1 MKNKLFYLIGVA
13 SIFCYTSTF
22 TSCIN
27 GVDDEYLELT
37 GGCTGGGSSNEDDS
51 SKEFDGEYINNGDFD
66 LKMTYNGYELK
77 GKKVAFTLN
86 EDKESATITMTGA
99 EFDLKS
105 LAALFEGMTSQFTT
119 YSPIPGEKEILLKNV
134 KAEITDSTCKFEGED
149 IKPDRTFNFK
159 GEISDGL
166 MNIDIQHKFVRENN
180 ELLGKW
186 KMGEAKEGNSMF
198 MIKNENNSN
207 NDPNISS
214 PLWLDWGSTAN
225 VDMGDINT
233 GINIPSLDIINI
245 NRPMIGIFNL
255 LMSNM
260 VSPKIGEL
268 IGMPDGIEKSIPK
281 LIEFIALEETGGIY
295 ASYSWNGT
303 TNPLYSQD
311 MSHNIVRYYYDKED
325 QLRIEID
332 ADFFL
337 NTIGG
342 LISGN
347 ATRATTR
354 GALPET
360 AIAIGQKIIDKLRPA
375 LEQGFPCEYKIEE
388 GSNKLDINLD
398 GQFLFEIMK
407 LVNELVNDEFAK
419 NYIYPEIEKIGD
431 YAPNIKLL
439 LQNMGNAL
447 GEDCTGIKLGL
458 RFVKMEDTPEV
469 AE

>member
-13 SIFCYTSTF
+13 SILCYTSTF

-37 GGCTGGGSSNEDDS
+37 GSCNGGGTGNEDEDS
-51 SKEFDGEYINNGDFD
+51 ENFDGEYITDGDYD
-66 LKMTYNGYELK
+66 LKMTYNGYELN

-105 LAALFEGMTSQFTT
+105 LAALFEGMDGKFTT

-134 KAEITDSTCKFEGED
+134 KAEITGSTCKFEGED
-149 IKPDRTFNFK
+149 IRPDRIFNFK
-159 GEISDGL
+159 GEITDGK
-166 MNIDIQHKFVRENN
+166 MNIDIQHKLARENN

-186 KMGEAKEGNSMF
+186 KMGEAKEGLSIT
-198 MIKNENNSN
+198 MIQNVNNSN
-207 NDPNISS
+207 NDPSKSS

-225 VDMGDINT
+225 VNMGDVNT
-233 GINIPSLDIINI
+233 GIDIVKTVNV
-245 NRPMIGIFNL
+245 NRPMTGIFNL
-255 LMSNM
+255 LMSNL
-260 VSPKIGEL
+260 VSPQIGTL
-268 IGMPDGIEKSIPK
+268 IGMPDGVEKSIPK
-281 LIEFIALEETGGIY
+281 LIGFIATEETGGMY

-303 TNPLYSQD
+303 TDPQYSQD

-325 QLRIEID
+325 QLRIEVD

-342 LISGN
+342 LIAGTS
-347 ATRATTR
+347 TRATTR
-354 GALPET
+354 GALPGT
-360 AIAIGQKIIDKLRPA
+360 AIAIGQKIIDRLRPA
-375 LEQGFPCEYKIEE
+375 LEQGFPCEYTIE
-388 GSNKLDINLD
+388 NNNLIINLD
-398 GQFLFEIMK
+398 GQFLLEIMR
-407 LVNELVNDEFAK
+407 LVDELVNDEFAK
-419 NYIYPEIEKIGD
+419 TYIDDEIDKIGD
-431 YAPNIKLL
+431 YAPNVKLL

-458 RFVKMEDTPEV
+458 RLVKMEETPEV
-469 AE
+469 VE